1 MNIYKALTKTKF
13 RMLLA
18 SYLLLI
24 TSAIVA
30 HWLEEPDLAITS
42 LSAMFVVTAT
52 VTKEAL
58 THAKQ
63 LQRRKALVSRVKR
76 ML

>member
-1 MNIYKALTKTKF
+1 MNIYKALTKTNF

-18 SYLLLI
+18 GYLLLI
-24 TSAIVA
+24 TSAVVA
-30 HWLEEPDLAITS
+30 HWLEEPNLVITS
-42 LSAMFVVTAT
+42 LSAMFVVTTA
-52 VTKEAL
+52 VAKEAL